1 MAVTDYPIS
10 GEIGAN
16 FNRRTTT
23 AEFALGQTAR
33 GTNNTVW
40 IYVLANAAVGTGTC
54 TVNASTFVVTDAA
67 GTYTADTAFAA
78 GQYGWVRQNAALT
91 A

>member
-1 MAVTDYPIS
+1 MAVTDYPVS

-16 FNRRTTT
+16 FNRGTTS
-23 AEFALGQTAR
+23 AEYALGQTAR

-40 IYVLANAAVGTGTC
+40 IYVQATAAVATGTC
-54 TVNASTFVVTDAA
+54 TVNSSTFIVTDAA

-78 GQYGWVRQNAALT
+78 GEFGWVRQNAAFT